1 MSIGL
6 LVMTL
11 RIPGCSSLKE
21 KRGRLKPLL
30 TRLHRDYNLSVAEV
44 DDLDIWQSAVVAC
57 TVVSNDPN
65 QTRRVLQ
72 KTVNW
77 VESSWR
83 DLELVDEQIE
93 LL

>member
-1 MSIGL
+1 MSVGI

-11 RIPGCSSLKE
+11 RIPGCRSLKE

-30 TRLHRDYNLSVAEV
+30 AQLHNGFNLSVAEV
-44 DDLDIWQSAVVAC
+44 DDLDIWQSTVIAC
-57 TVVSNDPN
+57 AAVSNDPN

-72 KTVNW
+72 KTANW
-77 VESSWR
+77 VESNWR
-83 DLELVDEQIE
+83 DLELVDEVIE

>member
-1 MSIGL
+1 MSVGIL
-6 LVMTL
+6 ILTL

-30 TRLHRDYNLSVAEV
+30 ARLHKEFNLSVAEV
-44 DDLDIWQSAVVAC
+44 DDLDIWQSSVIAC
-57 TVVSNDPN
+57 ALVSNDPN
-65 QTRRVLQ
+65 QTHRVLQ

-77 VESSWR
+77 VESNWR
-83 DLELVDEQIE
+83 DLEVVDDQIE